1 MHRCPRGYKTSRVQA
16 VEQGSACLPAR
27 DGESAGED
35 GGGGGG
41 GGQGD
46 EGPGVQRVRKN
57 LLQKHQVKVGEQKRK
72 LFIVREGRRALQT
85 TTKIVT
91 AIVS

>member
-1 MHRCPRGYKTSRVQA
+1 MYRYPRGYKTSRVQA

-35 GGGGGG
+35 GG

-72 LFIVREGRRALQT
+72 LFIVREGRQALET
-85 TTKIVT
+85 TRKIVT

>member
-35 GGGGGG
+35 GGGGG

-72 LFIVREGRRALQT
+72 LFIVREGRQALET

>member
-1 MHRCPRGYKTSRVQA
+1 MHRYPRGYKTSRVQA

-27 DGESAGED
+27 DSESAGED
-35 GGGGGG
+35 DGGG

-46 EGPGVQRVRKN
+46 GGPGVQRVRKV

-72 LFIVREGRRALQT
+72 LFIVREGRQALET